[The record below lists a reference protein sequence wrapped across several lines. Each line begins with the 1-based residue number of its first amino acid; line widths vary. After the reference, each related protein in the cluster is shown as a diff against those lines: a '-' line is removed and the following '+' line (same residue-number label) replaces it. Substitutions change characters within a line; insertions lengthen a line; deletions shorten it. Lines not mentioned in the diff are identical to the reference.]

1 MYFEEKLSGGLVT
14 SIDPAELEP
23 GELVRADNCLYFP
36 TDTAVYRAP
45 GLQAH
50 GYFPSSSVAQQALY
64 DLVPV
69 RFEGGQQYLVAQTAD
84 SLYYIDPETSG
95 ALTSGTPFTSGAA
108 ITAVHF
114 ANRWYFFN
122 GVNDNV
128 VMASGPRWRRHG
140 LNPITS
146 PPAGSTA
153 SSAFALSTSGTYE
166 YWYTEV
172 AKYAEGDEVE
182 SAFTGTP
189 TRVLVADPTSAHA
202 PVLTFPSQPLNT
214 EATHYRIYRGAA
226 RYVAGEPS
234 NFPIGY
240 MVGERTTATTG
251 TETVPVWTNGGTPAN
266 SSGYAASYDA
276 DTTNPFVGSHPAGTG
291 EFVTETAVTG
301 APNSTGTVYQNTA
314 PGSTKNGRM
323 LMVYNFGLLPAGNI
337 LGLTVDVVAKATDPT
352 KTTLYASVCERS
364 SANTGVKL
372 GAAAGYTS
380 YNPQHNRRA
389 FTGLGTSFGTLSVGS
404 ATDDWLPSVYSWTAD
419 QVASS
424 AFAVCLWAEFAAGT
438 PSSATI
444 TIDSVKLTVRSNSA
458 SDDEF
463 GRVYDS
469 IALELGGES
478 LNFSA
483 KMPPPKASVGTV
495 FQNSLVTNDVANPRR
510 VVWSN
515 PGEPDSFVP
524 DAYYLDDFGGNQSDE
539 IKYIGVVSGRCVV
552 AMLGSCWRINYL
564 PNENDASI
572 VRGDAVS
579 PISTSDG
586 VANPRAACTFSMPGM
601 GEVIALA
608 GASGIFVT
616 DGLTLEPISDGLD
629 WGSIIGSPPNVSNIK
644 ALINEPGTKTLRL
657 LLGTG
662 DEYCMS
668 YARKHR
674 TRFGGKWTGPNAKRW
689 NTRKPSGAAAVRLAS
704 GIHAPF
710 YCYASSASSAVPSI
724 ARDDAQDTGYSSR
737 IRATDNNYAVIQTR
751 DLYPGGRDAELELHD
766 LMWYGEALDQ
776 SADTPSPLSLID
788 ITRHFLNEPS
798 ETDRAESAANSG
810 AKLVCAS
817 ITEGRCSGF
826 SVKMIPFFDLFGRLY
841 SVHPNVE
848 GFGSADNA

>member
-23 GELVRADNCLYFP
+23 GELARADNCLYFP
-36 TDTAVYRAP
+36 TDTAIYSAP
-45 GLQAH
+45 NLRAH
-50 GYFPSSSVAQQALY
+50 GYYPSAGVAQQALL
-64 DLVPV
+64 DMVSV
-69 RFEGGQQYLVAQTAD
+69 RFEGGQQYLVAQTAN
-84 SLYYIDPETSG
+84 SLYYMDPETSG

-108 ITAVHF
+108 LSAVHF

-182 SAFTGTP
+182 SAFTGEP
-189 TRVLVADPTSAHA
+189 VRVLVADPTSAHA
-202 PVLTFPSQPLNT
+202 PKLTFPSQPLNP

-240 MVGERTTATTG
+240 MVGEIPTSTT
-251 TETVPVWTNGGTPAN
+251 VWTNGGTPAN
-266 SSGYAASYDA
+266 SSGYAGSYDP
-276 DTTNPFVGSHPAGTG
+276 DTTNPYVGAHPAGTG
-291 EFVTETAVTG
+291 EFVTETAATG

-337 LGLTVDVVAKATDPT
+337 LGLTVDVTAKASDVS

-364 SANTGVKL
+364 SANVGVKL
-372 GAAAGYTS
+372 GAAAGYTT
-380 YNPQHNRRA
+380 YNPQGNRRA
-389 FTGLGTSFGTLSVGS
+389 FTGLGTSFSTLSLGS

-444 TIDSVKLTVRSNSA
+444 EIDSVKLTVASNAA

-469 IALELGGES
+469 IQIDQAGEQ

-483 KMPPPKASVGTV
+483 KMPPPKASVGAV
-495 FQNSLVTNDVANPRR
+495 FQSSLVTNDVANPRR
-510 VVWSN
+510 IVWSN

-539 IKYIGVVSGRCVV
+539 ITYIGEVSGRCVV
-552 AMLGSCWRINYL
+552 GMLGSCWRINYL

-579 PISTSDG
+579 PISTSEG
-586 VANPRAACTFSMPGM
+586 IANPRAACKFSMPGM
-601 GEVIALA
+601 GEVIAMA
-608 GASGIFVT
+608 GAAGIFVT
-616 DGLTLEPISDGLD
+616 DGLTIEPVSDGLD
-629 WGSIIGSPPNVSNIK
+629 WSAIVGTPPNVSNIK

-657 LLGTG
+657 LLATG

-674 TRFGGKWTGPNAKRW
+674 TRFGGKWTGPNTKRW
-689 NTRKPSGAAAVRLAS
+689 NTRIPVAATSVRLDS
-704 GIHAPF
+704 GVHAPF
-710 YCYASSASSAVPSI
+710 YCYASTGTSAVPTI
-724 ARDDAQDTGYSSR
+724 ARDDASDTGYVSPSHSMTSG
-737 IRATDNNYAVIQTR
+737 APVIQTR
-751 DLYPGGRDAELELHD
+751 DIYPAGRDGEVELHD
-766 LMWYGEALDQ
+766 LMWYGEVLDD
-776 SADTPSPLSLID
+776 SADSISPLAA
-788 ITRHFLNEPS
+788 ITIHRRYLNDATAVES
-798 ETDRAESAANSG
+798 AEESAANG
-810 AKLVCAS
+810 AKLLHAS
-817 ITEGRCSGF
+817 VATGRCSGF
-826 SVKMIPFFDLFGRLY
+826 GISIAPFYGYFGRLY
-841 SVHPNVE
+841 SVHPSVE